1 MQHLFTFLQQKG
13 YNNNPLSARIIAGY
27 MKVSAVCL
35 SRRLQEEQLT
45 VLLLEA
51 RRLAVL
57 LLLLEARRL
66 ALLQETQ
73 QAAELLEA

>member
-1 MQHLFTFLQQKG
+1 
-13 YNNNPLSARIIAGY
+13 